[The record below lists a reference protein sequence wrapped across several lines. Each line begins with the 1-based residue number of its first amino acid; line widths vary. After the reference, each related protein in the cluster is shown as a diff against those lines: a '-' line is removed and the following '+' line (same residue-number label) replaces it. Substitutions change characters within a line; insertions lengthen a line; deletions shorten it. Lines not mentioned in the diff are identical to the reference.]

1 MLGLATL
8 PLALLLSSTAAA
20 TPGAEWRAL
29 QPGFELGRFLS
40 PRPSEVGDS
49 SVSVVRIDPARF
61 ELRLLSAKLLEV
73 DALPAPEWAARYGAL
88 AVVNASMFREDG
100 LTSIGHMRAGKAFNN
115 RAWNKH
121 NAVFVA
127 QPRDAGLPAAQILD
141 RACEDAGARAKSY
154 GVAVQNI
161 RMLDCAGRNV
171 WAQQPR
177 RWSTAAV
184 GQDGSGRILLI
195 HARSPWSTHDLI
207 DILLL
212 LPLDLRRLMYVEGGP
227 EASLYAKVAGRVELE
242 AMGSFETGFFENDGN
257 LRFWPLPNVLA
268 VLPRAER

>member
-1 MLGLATL
+1 MIGLATL
-8 PLALLLSSTAAA
+8 PLVLLAAA
-20 TPGAEWRAL
+20 TPPPPGAEWRAL

-40 PRPSEVGDS
+40 PRPSQMGDS
-49 SVSVVRIDPARF
+49 TISVVRVDPALF

-73 DALPAPEWAARYGAL
+73 DALPAPEWAARHGAL
-88 AVVNASMFREDG
+88 AVINASMFREDG
-100 LTSIGHMRAGKAFNN
+100 LTSVGHMRAGEAFNN
-115 RAWNKH
+115 RAWNRD

-127 QPRDAGLPAAQILD
+127 QPRVAGLPAAQILD
-141 RACEDAGARAKSY
+141 RACEDAGTRAKSY

-161 RMLDCAGRNV
+161 RMLDCSRRNV

-242 AMGSFETGFFENDGN
+242 AMGSFETGFFEHDGN
-257 LRFWPLPNVLA
+257 RSFWPLPNVLA
-268 VLPRAER
+268 VLPR